1 MTSVFTHRARDPR
14 VLAAVLLVLIVAVG
28 FSDLRF
34 ATMATHAPRGLVRIG
49 QVASDFGLS
58 GYMFA
63 LSAAIIA
70 VACWAR
76 STAWGQERRRRL
88 ALAIE
93 RAAYFFA
100 TIGVS
105 GLLAQLI
112 KHVVGRGRP
121 VMLEA
126 FGAFHFDPISW
137 RNALASFPSGHS
149 TTVFA
154 AAVALGFI
162 FPRARAA
169 WFVAAVLIAASR
181 VVVGAHYPSDVVA
194 GAALGASVA
203 YALAH
208 VFARRSICFDATS
221 PTLRV
226 KRFAGPV
233 SCT

>member
-1 MTSVFTHRARDPR
+1 MTYIFAHRGRDPR
-14 VLAAVLLVLIVAVG
+14 VLAAILLVLILVVAL
-28 FSDLRF
+28 SDVRF
-34 ATMATHAPRGLVRIG
+34 ATMAAHAPHGLVRIG
-49 QVASDFGLS
+49 QVASAFGLS

-63 LSAAIIA
+63 VSAATVA

-76 STAWGQERRRRL
+76 TTAWGRERRRQL
-88 ALAIE
+88 TLTAE
-93 RAAYFFA
+93 RAVYFFA
-100 TIGVS
+100 AIGVS
-105 GLLAQLI
+105 GLLVQLI

-121 VMLEA
+121 GMLEG

-137 RNALASFPSGHS
+137 RNALASFPSGHA

-162 FPRARAA
+162 VPRARAA
-169 WFVAAVLIAASR
+169 WFIAAAVIATSR

-203 YALAH
+203 YLTAQVL
-208 VFARRSICFDATS
+208 ARRSICFDATS

-226 KRFAGPV
+226 KQVADAAEPA
-233 SCT
+233 